1 MISLFSPE
9 EERKMIAVLIY
20 IYKNG
25 SGTCLG
31 RDGAERMEE
40 RQAPRIYIRCSEC
53 ITVETVNRLTRAKC
67 TNHL

>member
-40 RQAPRIYIRCSEC
+40 WQAHIY
-53 ITVETVNRLTRAKC
+53 TVLRMYNR
-67 TNHL
+67 